1 MKCFWSKML
10 MADARRRDLACERVS
25 TKCQRTVPRAHDIRA
40 IWKGRAAAGIY
51 AGGLGQTEQ
60 DLSGDP
66 GSFIVQAPRVR
77 AAGSRNVGPERLRGH
92 QRGLSWRGQI
102 TGPTRSEL
110 SCGVS
115 RLLRRR

>member
-1 MKCFWSKML
+1 MTGQYEML
-10 MADARRRDLACERVS
+10 LEQNAECAGARRRDLACERVS

-60 DLSGDP
+60 DLS
-66 GSFIVQAPRVR
+66 
-77 AAGSRNVGPERLRGH
+77 RNVGPGRLRGH

-115 RLLRRR
+115 RLLRRH